1 MIVVWRECRCASF
14 QMPSWRYCRMI
25 KLVDICRTYHLKN
38 QDVKALDG
46 ISLEIPDCSFTAI
59 TGHSGC
65 GKTTLLNIIAG
76 YDRPDSGLYLYDSR
90 LVNDYDDQQK
100 TDFYRHE
107 VSMIF
112 QEFHLLPYLNVYE
125 NIRLPLHYQKRRMND
140 KEMDA
145 VLERVGLRGYG
156 RFYPHQLSGGQKQR
170 VALARTLV
178 SEVRVVL
185 ADEPTGALDRENAD
199 NIVKLLKGM
208 KEYGMT
214 VILVTHDEGIAMMAD
229 RIITLENGHVVS

>member
-1 MIVVWRECRCASF
+1 
-14 QMPSWRYCRMI
+14 MI

-76 YDRPDSGLYLYDSR
+76 YDRPDSGLYLYDGR

-100 TDFYRHE
+100 TNFYRHE

-145 VLERVGLRGYG
+145 VLEQVGLRGYG

-214 VILVTHDEGIAMMAD
+214 VVLVTHDESIAMMAD

>member
-1 MIVVWRECRCASF
+1 
-14 QMPSWRYCRMI
+14 MI
-25 KLVDICRTYHLKN
+25 KLVDVCRTYHLKN

-46 ISLEIPDCSFTAI
+46 ISLEIPDNSFTAI

-76 YDRPDSGLYLYDSR
+76 YDRPDSGLYLYDGR
-90 LVNDYDDQQK
+90 LVNDYDERMM
-100 TDFYRHE
+100 TEFYRHE

-125 NIRLPLHYQKRRMND
+125 NIRLPLHYQKRRMNNR
-140 KEMDA
+140 EMDD
-145 VLERVGLRGYG
+145 VLEKVGLRGYG

-170 VALARTLV
+170 ATLARTLV
-178 SEVRVVL
+178 SDVRVVL

-214 VILVTHDEGIAMMAD
+214 VIMVTHDQGIARKAD
-229 RIITLENGHVVS
+229 RIVTLENGHVVG

>member
-1 MIVVWRECRCASF
+1 
-14 QMPSWRYCRMI
+14 MI

>member
-1 MIVVWRECRCASF
+1 
-14 QMPSWRYCRMI
+14 
-25 KLVDICRTYHLKN
+25 
-38 QDVKALDG
+38 
-46 ISLEIPDCSFTAI
+46 
-59 TGHSGC
+59 
-65 GKTTLLNIIAG
+65 
-76 YDRPDSGLYLYDSR
+76 
-90 LVNDYDDQQK
+90 
-100 TDFYRHE
+100 
-107 VSMIF
+107 
-112 QEFHLLPYLNVYE
+112 
-125 NIRLPLHYQKRRMND
+125 MND

-214 VILVTHDEGIAMMAD
+214 VVLVTHDEGIAMMAD

>member
-1 MIVVWRECRCASF
+1 
-14 QMPSWRYCRMI
+14 MI
-25 KLVDICRTYHLKN
+25 KLVDICRTYHLRN

-76 YDRPDSGLYLYDSR
+76 YDRPDSGLYLYDGR
-90 LVNDYDDQQK
+90 LVNDYDEQK
-100 TDFYRHE
+100 MTDFYRHE

-145 VLERVGLRGYG
+145 VLEQVGLRGYG

-214 VILVTHDEGIAMMAD
+214 VVLVTHDEGIAMMAD

>member
-1 MIVVWRECRCASF
+1 
-14 QMPSWRYCRMI
+14 MI
-25 KLVDICRTYHLKN
+25 KLVDVCRTYHLKN

-76 YDRPDSGLYLYDSR
+76 YDRPDSGLYLYDGR
-90 LVNDYDDQQK
+90 LVNDYDEQK
-100 TDFYRHE
+100 MTDFYRHE

-140 KEMDA
+140 KEMDT

>member
-1 MIVVWRECRCASF
+1 
-14 QMPSWRYCRMI
+14 MI
-25 KLVDICRTYHLKN
+25 KLVDVCRTYHLKN

-76 YDRPDSGLYLYDSR
+76 YDRPDSGLYLYDGR
-90 LVNDYDDQQK
+90 LVNDYDEQK
-100 TDFYRHE
+100 MTDFYRHE

-145 VLERVGLRGYG
+145 VLEQVGLRGYG

>member
-1 MIVVWRECRCASF
+1 
-14 QMPSWRYCRMI
+14 
-25 KLVDICRTYHLKN
+25 
-38 QDVKALDG
+38 
-46 ISLEIPDCSFTAI
+46 
-59 TGHSGC
+59 
-65 GKTTLLNIIAG
+65 
-76 YDRPDSGLYLYDSR
+76 
-90 LVNDYDDQQK
+90 
-100 TDFYRHE
+100 
-107 VSMIF
+107 
-112 QEFHLLPYLNVYE
+112 
-125 NIRLPLHYQKRRMND
+125 MND

-145 VLERVGLRGYG
+145 VLEQVGLRGYG
-156 RFYPHQLSGGQKQR
+156 RFYHHQLSGGQKQR

-214 VILVTHDEGIAMMAD
+214 VVLVTHDEGIAMMAD

>member
-1 MIVVWRECRCASF
+1 
-14 QMPSWRYCRMI
+14 MI
-25 KLVDICRTYHLKN
+25 KLVDVCRTYHLKN

-76 YDRPDSGLYLYDSR
+76 YDRPDSGLYLYDGR
-90 LVNDYDDQQK
+90 LVNDYDEQK
-100 TDFYRHE
+100 MTDFYRHE

-145 VLERVGLRGYG
+145 VLEQVGLRGYG

-214 VILVTHDEGIAMMAD
+214 VVLVTHDEGIAMMAD

>member
-1 MIVVWRECRCASF
+1 
-14 QMPSWRYCRMI
+14 MI
-25 KLVDICRTYHLKN
+25 KLVDVCRTYHLKN

-76 YDRPDSGLYLYDSR
+76 YDRPDSGLYLYDGR
-90 LVNDYDDQQK
+90 LVNDYDEQQK

-112 QEFHLLPYLNVYE
+112 QEFHLLTYLNVYE

-214 VILVTHDEGIAMMAD
+214 VVLVTHDEGIAMMAD

>member
-1 MIVVWRECRCASF
+1 
-14 QMPSWRYCRMI
+14 MI
-25 KLVDICRTYHLKN
+25 KLVDVCRTYHLKN

-76 YDRPDSGLYLYDSR
+76 YDRPDSGLYLYDGR
-90 LVNDYDDQQK
+90 LVNDYDEQK
-100 TDFYRHE
+100 MTDFYRHE

-125 NIRLPLHYQKRRMND
+125 NIRLPLHYQKRRRND

-145 VLERVGLRGYG
+145 VLEQVGLRGYG

-214 VILVTHDEGIAMMAD
+214 VVLVTHDEGIAMMAD

>member
-1 MIVVWRECRCASF
+1 
-14 QMPSWRYCRMI
+14 MI

-76 YDRPDSGLYLYDSR
+76 YDRPDSGLYLYDGR

-100 TDFYRHE
+100 TNFYRHE

-145 VLERVGLRGYG
+145 VLEQVGLRGYG

-199 NIVKLLKGM
+199 NIMKLLKGM

-214 VILVTHDEGIAMMAD
+214 VVLVTHDESIAMMAD

>member
-1 MIVVWRECRCASF
+1 
-14 QMPSWRYCRMI
+14 MI
-25 KLVDICRTYHLKN
+25 KLVDVCRTYHLKN

-76 YDRPDSGLYLYDSR
+76 YDRPDSGLYLYDGR
-90 LVNDYDDQQK
+90 LVNDYDEQK
-100 TDFYRHE
+100 MTDFYRHE

-170 VALARTLV
+170 VAMARTLV

>member
-1 MIVVWRECRCASF
+1 
-14 QMPSWRYCRMI
+14 MI
-25 KLVDICRTYHLKN
+25 KLVDVCRTYHLKN

-76 YDRPDSGLYLYDSR
+76 YDRPDSGLYLYDGR
-90 LVNDYDDQQK
+90 LVNDYDEQQK

-214 VILVTHDEGIAMMAD
+214 VVLVTHDEGIAMMAD

>member
-1 MIVVWRECRCASF
+1 
-14 QMPSWRYCRMI
+14 MI
-25 KLVDICRTYHLKN
+25 KLVDVCRTYHLKN

-76 YDRPDSGLYLYDSR
+76 YDRPDSGLYLYDGR
-90 LVNDYDDQQK
+90 LVNDYDEQK
-100 TDFYRHE
+100 MTDFYRHE

-214 VILVTHDEGIAMMAD
+214 VVLVTHDEGIAMMAD

>member
-1 MIVVWRECRCASF
+1 
-14 QMPSWRYCRMI
+14 MI
-25 KLVDICRTYHLKN
+25 KLVDVCRTYHLKN

-76 YDRPDSGLYLYDSR
+76 YDRPDSGLYLYDGR

-140 KEMDA
+140 KEMDT
-145 VLERVGLRGYG
+145 VLEQVGLRGYG

-208 KEYGMT
+208 KEYGIT
-214 VILVTHDEGIAMMAD
+214 VVLVTHDEGIAMMAD

>member
-1 MIVVWRECRCASF
+1 
-14 QMPSWRYCRMI
+14 MI

-46 ISLEIPDCSFTAI
+46 ISLEIPDGSLTAI

-76 YDRPDSGLYLYDSR
+76 YDRPDSGLYLYDGR
-90 LVNDYDDQQK
+90 LVNDYDERQM

-125 NIRLPLHYQKRRMND
+125 NIRLPLHYQKRRMNN
-140 KEMDA
+140 KEIDA
-145 VLERVGLRGYG
+145 VLGQVGLRGYG
-156 RFYPHQLSGGQKQR
+156 RFCPHQLSGGQKQR
-170 VALARTLV
+170 AALARTLV
-178 SEVRVVL
+178 GEVRVVL

-214 VILVTHDEGIAMMAD
+214 VVLVTHDEDIAMMAD

>member
-1 MIVVWRECRCASF
+1 
-14 QMPSWRYCRMI
+14 MI

-76 YDRPDSGLYLYDSR
+76 YDRPYSGLYLYDGR

-214 VILVTHDEGIAMMAD
+214 VVLVTHDEGIAMMAD

>member
-1 MIVVWRECRCASF
+1 
-14 QMPSWRYCRMI
+14 MI

-76 YDRPDSGLYLYDSR
+76 YDRPDSGLYLYDGR
-90 LVNDYDDQQK
+90 LVNDYDEQK
-100 TDFYRHE
+100 MTDFYRHE

-145 VLERVGLRGYG
+145 VLEQVGLRGYG

-214 VILVTHDEGIAMMAD
+214 VVLVTHDESIAMMAD

>member
-1 MIVVWRECRCASF
+1 
-14 QMPSWRYCRMI
+14 MI

-76 YDRPDSGLYLYDSR
+76 YDRPDSGLYLYDGR

-156 RFYPHQLSGGQKQR
+156 RFYPHQLYGGQKQR

-214 VILVTHDEGIAMMAD
+214 VVLVTHDEGIAMMAD

>member
-1 MIVVWRECRCASF
+1 
-14 QMPSWRYCRMI
+14 MI

-76 YDRPDSGLYLYDSR
+76 YDRPDSGLYLYDGR

-100 TDFYRHE
+100 TNFYRHE

-145 VLERVGLRGYG
+145 VLEQVGLRGYG

-214 VILVTHDEGIAMMAD
+214 VVLVTHDEGIAMMAD

>member
-1 MIVVWRECRCASF
+1 
-14 QMPSWRYCRMI
+14 MI

-46 ISLEIPDCSFTAI
+46 ISLEIPDGSLTAI

-76 YDRPDSGLYLYDSR
+76 YDRPDSGLYLYDGR
-90 LVNDYDDQQK
+90 LVNDYDEQQM

-125 NIRLPLHYQKRRMND
+125 NIRLPLHYQKRRMNN
-140 KEMDA
+140 KEIDA
-145 VLERVGLRGYG
+145 VLGQVGLRGYG

-170 VALARTLV
+170 AALARTLV

-185 ADEPTGALDRENAD
+185 ADEPTGALDRENTD

-214 VILVTHDEGIAMMAD
+214 VVLVTHDEDIAMMAD

>member
-1 MIVVWRECRCASF
+1 
-14 QMPSWRYCRMI
+14 MI
-25 KLVDICRTYHLKN
+25 KLVDVCRTYHLKN

-76 YDRPDSGLYLYDSR
+76 YDRPDSGLYLYDGR
-90 LVNDYDDQQK
+90 LVNDYDEQK
-100 TDFYRHE
+100 MTYFYRHE

-214 VILVTHDEGIAMMAD
+214 VVLVTHDEGIAMMAD

>member
-1 MIVVWRECRCASF
+1 
-14 QMPSWRYCRMI
+14 MI

-46 ISLEIPDCSFTAI
+46 ISLEISDCSFTAI

-76 YDRPDSGLYLYDSR
+76 YDRSDSGLYLYDGR
-90 LVNDYDDQQK
+90 LVNDYDEQK
-100 TDFYRHE
+100 MTDFYRHE

-145 VLERVGLRGYG
+145 VLEQVGLRGYG
-156 RFYPHQLSGGQKQR
+156 CFYPHQLSGGQKQR

-214 VILVTHDEGIAMMAD
+214 VVLVTHDEGIAMMAD

>member
-1 MIVVWRECRCASF
+1 
-14 QMPSWRYCRMI
+14 MI
-25 KLVDICRTYHLKN
+25 KLVDVCRTYHLKN

-76 YDRPDSGLYLYDSR
+76 YDRPDSGLYLYDGR

-145 VLERVGLRGYG
+145 VLEQVGLRGYG

-214 VILVTHDEGIAMMAD
+214 VVMVTHDENIAMMAD

>member
-1 MIVVWRECRCASF
+1 
-14 QMPSWRYCRMI
+14 MI

-76 YDRPDSGLYLYDSR
+76 YDRPDSGLYLYDGR
-90 LVNDYDDQQK
+90 LVNDYDEQK
-100 TDFYRHE
+100 MTDFYRHE

-145 VLERVGLRGYG
+145 VLEQVGLRGYG

-214 VILVTHDEGIAMMAD
+214 VVLVTHDEGIAMMAD

>member
-1 MIVVWRECRCASF
+1 
-14 QMPSWRYCRMI
+14 MI
-25 KLVDICRTYHLKN
+25 KLVDVCRTYHLKN

-76 YDRPDSGLYLYDSR
+76 YDRPDSGLYLYDGR
-90 LVNDYDDQQK
+90 LVNDYDEQK
-100 TDFYRHE
+100 MTDFYRHE

-156 RFYPHQLSGGQKQR
+156 RFYPHQLSSGQKQR
-170 VALARTLV
+170 VAMARTLV